1 MSEYSL
7 HRPTIFRAYLSAL
20 CGLVTGHER
29 GMRALGI
36 GSTLLLG
43 IRFFFHKSW
52 RIHNGSNAGKV
63 FLHMKKG
70 DDTRERIVSALTNMN
85 IQVISTHLNI
95 FDNSFIEVSLSV
107 VFPKDF
113 SAENTMTL
121 MANYPEIAS
130 IDL

>member
-1 MSEYSL
+1 MSS
-7 HRPTIFRAYLSAL
+7 
-20 CGLVTGHER
+20 

-63 FLHMKKG
+63 FLHMNKG
-70 DDTRERIVSALTNMN
+70 GDTRERIVGALTNMD
-85 IQVISTHLNI
+85 IQLVSTRLDI
-95 FDNSFIEVSLSV
+95 FGGPFIEASLSV
-107 VFPKDF
+107 VSPEDL
-113 SAENTMTL
+113 SAENAMTL